1 MQATRRIPR
10 ARRRES
16 VCDVLLDGVPGA
28 EPRGS
33 ERGDQH
39 ERDDDETEQRR
50 PPTGQTSEERQPLAP
65 RDEPIG
71 GDRDRRGGHCIE
83 SREAAVIA
91 GWPET
96 RCAPAAFRLASF
108 IPPAAEPGV
117 IGGWPET
124 GAPRLRSAWR
134 LSFHRQ
140 PRPLSSRGGP
150 NQVRPDCG

>member
-71 GDRDRRGGHCIE
+71 GDRDRRGG
-83 SREAAVIA
+83 SRYGGPRGRGVRGGGADRRT
-91 GWPET
+91 PP
-96 RCAPAAFRLASF
+96 RCSP
-108 IPPAAEPGV
+108 
-117 IGGWPET
+117 
-124 GAPRLRSAWR
+124 R
-134 LSFHRQ
+134 LSFSPQTPARAVA
-140 PRPLSSRGGP
+140 RG
-150 NQVRPDCG
+150 V

>member
-71 GDRDRRGGHCIE
+71 GDRDRRGGHRIE
-83 SREAAVIA
+83 R
-91 GWPET
+91 PE
-96 RCAPAAFRLASF
+96 
-108 IPPAAEPGV
+108 
-117 IGGWPET
+117 GGGTGGGAET
-124 GAPRLRSAWR
+124 GARPPPFPRGA
-134 LSFHRQ
+134 FVH
-140 PRPLSSRGGP
+140 PPTHGGSSR
-150 NQVRPDCG
+150 QR

>member
-16 VCDVLLDGVPGA
+16 VGDVLLEGVPGA

-71 GDRDRRGGHCIE
+71 GDRDRPGGRPIPGPRGPAIPGVA
-83 SREAAVIA
+83 R
-91 GWPET
+91 T
-96 RCAPAAFRLASF
+96 RGA
-108 IPPAAEPGV
+108 PPAPC
-117 IGGWPET
+117 P
-124 GAPRLRSAWR
+124 PPFPSLP
-134 LSFHRQ
+134 H
-140 PRPLSSRGGP
+140 P
-150 NQVRPDCG
+150 

>member
-16 VCDVLLDGVPGA
+16 VGDVLLEGVPGA

-71 GDRDRRGGHCIE
+71 GDRDCRGGHWIGC
-83 SREAAVIA
+83 R
-91 GWPET
+91 
-96 RCAPAAFRLASF
+96 
-108 IPPAAEPGV
+108 EPGV
-117 IGGWPET
+117 IGGWPELGT
-124 GAPRLRSAWR
+124 TRLRSAWR
-134 LSFHRQ
+134 LSFHR
-140 PRPLSSRGGP
+140 
-150 NQVRPDCG
+150 

>member
-16 VCDVLLDGVPGA
+16 VGDVLLEGVPGA

-71 GDRDRRGGHCIE
+71 GGRGCRGGGPGAGRGARGAGGGGGPGGRPPRAPPA
-83 SREAAVIA
+83 SFFSPGARPGGLA
-91 GWPET
+91 GWPGP
-96 RCAPAAFRLASF
+96 RG
-108 IPPAAEPGV
+108 PPPR
-117 IGGWPET
+117 
-124 GAPRLRSAWR
+124 APRGA
-134 LSFHRQ
+134 
-140 PRPLSSRGGP
+140 
-150 NQVRPDCG
+150 

>member
-1 MQATRRIPR
+1 MQATRRISR

-16 VCDVLLDGVPGA
+16 VGDVLLDGVPGA

-50 PPTGQTSEERQPLAP
+50 PPTGQTSEERQPLAL
-65 RDEPIG
+65 RDGPIG
-71 GDRDRRGGHCIE
+71 GDRDRRGGHWIE

-96 RCAPAAFRLASF
+96 RCAPAAFGLAVF
-108 IPPAAEPGV
+108 IPPVAEAGV

-124 GAPRLRSAWR
+124 GTTRDRKSTRLN
-134 LSFHRQ
+134 
-140 PRPLSSRGGP
+140 SSHT
-150 NQVRPDCG
+150 VKS